1 MLDRDE
7 QLKVSSTGLK
17 LFERQEAK
25 VPFLTFDSLC
35 LQVFPVSQQDLCI
48 GCKPAEVLFQRL
60 RQVLR
65 PCQRWIAWHR
75 TAERAASTG

>member
-25 VPFLTFDSLC
+25 VSFVASL
-35 LQVFPVSQQDLCI
+35 LAKRDVHMP
-48 GCKPAEVLFQRL
+48 
-60 RQVLR
+60 
-65 PCQRWIAWHR
+65 
-75 TAERAASTG
+75 

>member
-25 VPFLTFDSLC
+25 VSFLPFLKASAICTCHTASSIRSSKEWVALVYVLEQC
-35 LQVFPVSQQDLCI
+35 NSTIASQR
-48 GCKPAEVLFQRL
+48 KN
-60 RQVLR
+60 
-65 PCQRWIAWHR
+65 
-75 TAERAASTG
+75 

>member
-25 VPFLTFDSLC
+25 VTFLT
-35 LQVFPVSQQDLCI
+35 I
-48 GCKPAEVLFQRL
+48 
-60 RQVLR
+60 
-65 PCQRWIAWHR
+65 
-75 TAERAASTG
+75 

>member
-25 VPFLTFDSLC
+25 VSICSTMTVLEPCSLPQDPRINSAEH
-35 LQVFPVSQQDLCI
+35 LHSASVSLH
-48 GCKPAEVLFQRL
+48 K
-60 RQVLR
+60 
-65 PCQRWIAWHR
+65 
-75 TAERAASTG
+75 